1 MIFGTGFRQI
11 QEHMAS
17 AQRDWQPYNLIYLA
31 ETLPWKRDQSNHHHH
46 HYYHNGHTSTTTTS
60 FTNHATWK
68 TTQI

>member
-1 MIFGTGFRQI
+1 VVFGTGFRQI

-31 ETLPWKRDQSNHHHH
+31 VTLPWKRDQSNHHHH
-46 HYYHNGHTSTTTTS
+46 YHNGHTSTTTTS
-60 FTNHATWK
+60 FTIHATWK